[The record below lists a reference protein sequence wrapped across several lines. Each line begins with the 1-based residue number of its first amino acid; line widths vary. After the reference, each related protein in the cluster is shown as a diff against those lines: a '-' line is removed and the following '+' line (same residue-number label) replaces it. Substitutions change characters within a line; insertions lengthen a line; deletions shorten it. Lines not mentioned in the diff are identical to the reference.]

1 MARVRGTQRLVD
13 AGLLV
18 EVLPAFVAAPMPV
31 SLLYPHRR
39 LLAPRVKAIL
49 NWITQVV
56 EPWLADAQ
64 AVSAGRGSR
73 RAKRLGH

>member
-18 EVLPAFVAAPMPV
+18 EALPAFVAAPMPL
-31 SLLYPHRR
+31 SLLYPHRC

-49 NWITQVV
+49 DWITQVV
-56 EPWLADAQ
+56 EPWPADAQ

-73 RAKRLGH
+73 RAKLLGH

>member
-1 MARVRGTQRLVD
+1 MPLRSTQRLID
-13 AGLLV
+13 AGLLA

-39 LLAPRVKAIL
+39 LIAPRVKAML

-56 EPWLADAQ
+56 EPWLAHAQ
-64 AVSAGRGSR
+64 RAKVGRGPR
-73 RAKRLGH
+73 RAA

>member
-1 MARVRGTQRLVD
+1 MPLRGTQRLVD
-13 AGLLV
+13 AGLLA

-39 LLAPRVKAIL
+39 LIAPRVKAML

-56 EPWLADAQ
+56 EPWLAHAPP
-64 AVSAGRGSR
+64 AKVGRGPR
-73 RAKRLGH
+73 RAA